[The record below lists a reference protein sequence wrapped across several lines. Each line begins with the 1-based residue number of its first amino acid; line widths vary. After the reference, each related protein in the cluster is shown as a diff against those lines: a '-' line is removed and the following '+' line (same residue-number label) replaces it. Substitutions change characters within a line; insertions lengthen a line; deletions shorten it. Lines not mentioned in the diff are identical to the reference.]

1 MLFPKQGNIQFF
13 KVCKILY
20 PEKNNRVEVW
30 AWRER
35 PAISTSWEYDK
46 KNPSP
51 RAMEQ
56 IWGQPGQVNQT
67 LARKVFLRFQWWGA
81 CLACRRPYYINLQYY
96 HHHPHTNTH
105 TKSGKKVNR
114 TIHYLCNTQKCDPE
128 EERAEGMKNYIN
140 WTKVRLE
147 SLFGG
152 SLAHV
157 TRSLVPQTREME
169 TLDS

>member
-1 MLFPKQGNIQFF
+1 MQEAL
-13 KVCKILY
+13 LY
-20 PEKNNRVEVW
+20 QSSVLP
-30 AWRER
+30 
-35 PAISTSWEYDK
+35 
-46 KNPSP
+46 PSP
-51 RAMEQ
+51 
-56 IWGQPGQVNQT
+56 T
-67 LARKVFLRFQWWGA
+67 HKHTHKVWKEG
-81 CLACRRPYYINLQYY
+81 
-96 HHHPHTNTH
+96 
-105 TKSGKKVNR
+105 NR